1 MKVAM
6 LRLPGALKNAVLNA
20 QILLQVHDEL
30 LLECP
35 ESELEKTIQVTQEV
49 MEGAYQLSIPLET
62 DAAVGKN
69 WGEMR
74 DVRK

>member
-1 MKVAM
+1 
-6 LRLPGALKNAVLNA
+6 
-20 QILLQVHDEL
+20 
-30 LLECP
+30 
-35 ESELEKTIQVTQEV
+35 